1 MASLRCRPLPL
12 LPPLP
17 PPCRSMEGAEFVT
30 DEDNLAAWH
39 RRFRQH
45 HCWAVD
51 VGPATFIGL
60 STTRFRRWGWTWA
73 GAMPGGSP
81 PNMPTPG
88 SITVQRC
95 VRRTTHSLCKAV
107 PPDPHPSLPPRVPAC
122 CRCPTHPP
130 TEPSAVTLS
139 APTRCTSTTSSWP
152 SSGARSRR
160 RGGAPWSCSRTRPS
174 WAAASRWCRRCTSR
188 TGAGP
193 GGRGPRTDVRFCC
206 AGVKN
211 SWRGC
216 GLMLLPPAA
225 ASPAP
230 CYAVPCVLPQVRLAE
245 PQQQP
250 TRLHRAR
257 AAVPKHPPVVQVR
270 RRLPA
275 GQPLESFMCLGGE
288 RATWAAFSSQ

>member
-1 MASLRCRPLPL
+1 
-12 LPPLP
+12 
-17 PPCRSMEGAEFVT
+17 MEGAEFVT

-122 CRCPTHPP
+122 CRCPSLPP
-130 TEPSAVTLS
+130 SLRAERSNPFSAHEVHVDDEQL
-139 APTRCTSTTSSWP
+139 AFFR
-152 SSGARSRR
+152 GAL
-160 RGGAPWSCSRTRPS
+160 
-174 WAAASRWCRRCTSR
+174 AAAGGRPVVVFTHAPILGSGLKVVQAVHVKNRCGAG
-188 TGAGP
+188 GAGP
-193 GGRGPRTDVRFCC
+193 
-206 AGVKN
+206 
-211 SWRGC
+211 S
-216 GLMLLPPAA
+216 
-225 ASPAP
+225 
-230 CYAVPCVLPQVRLAE
+230 
-245 PQQQP
+245 
-250 TRLHRAR
+250 H
-257 AAVPKHPPVVQVR
+257 
-270 RRLPA
+270 
-275 GQPLESFMCLGGE
+275 
-288 RATWAAFSSQ
+288 